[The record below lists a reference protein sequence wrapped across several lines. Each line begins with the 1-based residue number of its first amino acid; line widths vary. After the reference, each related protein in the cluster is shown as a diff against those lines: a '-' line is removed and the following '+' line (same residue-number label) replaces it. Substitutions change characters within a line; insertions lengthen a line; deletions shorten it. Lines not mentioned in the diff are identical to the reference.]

1 MHVNSFMAH
10 SVTPMDFYRLG
21 AGTDVSDMQVEGPLE
36 ACPREDWL
44 PPPPPTPI
52 CTDAEHAIAK
62 AMAEI
67 EAKGAEYKAEC
78 VSMAEEVRK
87 AIEADKDY
95 KAKCTARAKE
105 ARQAVASAHLVGATP
120 RKVAEE
126 TEEEL
131 AELEGSV
138 EKTVTTTRPDLD
150 MHIIGN
156 EKPVLCWD
164 TETAGLGKPGIC
176 QLAYVLVKTDGEV
189 VCYDKV
195 WKLPAGVF
203 MSKDA
208 QKIHGITTE
217 KTRGGADPGAEL
229 LHFWNLA
236 QQVLGEGGVVL
247 GHNIQFDCRAFN
259 FTASAWGL
267 PNTLEHGH
275 MLDTMRLSKQYSP
288 LQTAKGYQKAFKND
302 ELCKRSLPTNEHYVC
317 VLICVRGHRRQASL
331 GPLPRLGTAAQRAG

>member
-1 MHVNSFMAH
+1 
-10 SVTPMDFYRLG
+10 
-21 AGTDVSDMQVEGPLE
+21 
-36 ACPREDWL
+36 
-44 PPPPPTPI
+44 
-52 CTDAEHAIAK
+52 
-62 AMAEI
+62 
-67 EAKGAEYKAEC
+67 
-78 VSMAEEVRK
+78 MAEEVSK
-87 AIEADKDY
+87 AIEADKEY
-95 KAKCTARAKE
+95 KAKCIARAKE

-120 RKVAEE
+120 RKVVEE

-131 AELEGSV
+131 AGLEKD
-138 EKTVTTTRPDLD
+138 EQPAAIRPNLD
-150 MHIIGN
+150 MATIGN

-247 GHNIQFDCRAFN
+247 GHNIHFDCRAFN

-302 ELCKRSLPTNEHYVC
+302 ELCKRSLPTGEHYVC
-317 VLICVRGHRRQASL
+317 VLICVRVHRRQAPL
-331 GPLPRLGTAAQRAG
+331 GPLPRLGAAAFGARRRSRIVAQLPGGQATELVVDTLQSQHDPRQQGVCWAILFDTRSIKSVWFQSSHNPRVSEHADRLVRCVSGWDPVTL